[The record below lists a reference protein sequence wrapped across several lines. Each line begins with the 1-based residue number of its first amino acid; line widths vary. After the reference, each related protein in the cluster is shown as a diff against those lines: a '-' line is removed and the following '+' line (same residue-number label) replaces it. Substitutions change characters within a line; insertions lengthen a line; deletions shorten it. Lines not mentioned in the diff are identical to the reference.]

1 MQSGTGGGEGV
12 GVGGEAQPDLGPIA
26 RMMMSVAGQAITGY
40 VQFRAL
46 VELLIARGVISRDE
60 LENLFEESRS
70 TQLERTIDEW
80 FPSDIAYHIKMA
92 MQAAESD
99 AAAYQGTAVPSDVDE
114 VARARAMQSD
124 GDSRPATDVFS
135 AAPPEAR

>member
-1 MQSGTGGGEGV
+1 MQSGSGGGEGV
-12 GVGGEAQPDLGPIA
+12 SAGSEAQPDLGPIA

-92 MQAAESD
+92 MQSAESD

-124 GDSRPATDVFS
+124 GAPRPENDGLGTV
-135 AAPPEAR
+135 PPEGQ